1 MVMPARYFR
10 SPQYHRMIGLMLVLV
25 GVVTSSCK
33 RRPPIHRNET
43 LPNPSAILQPLQG
56 NNEELSLALEG
67 ASSAELRLPLGTTQP
82 ASIIAVLGLD
92 NETRKTKCSEW
103 HRVSK
108 KRFFVLCPRNPNQN
122 LERQGQFEWY
132 DRELRLGLRAAK
144 RKLGDYVNPKTVTLI
159 GLPNAA
165 DAVVVL
171 ARRAPEFFPR
181 IALVRRGF
189 SSWTA
194 VDSARFAKL
203 EEAKALLVCDHAS
216 CSTDASRVY
225 ATLYAVGAGVKLISS
240 QVDVDAEPNRP
251 VEGIAGYREGVE
263 WLLEPPRVVPQDHDA
278 GAVIAP

>member
-1 MVMPARYFR
+1 
-10 SPQYHRMIGLMLVLV
+10 
-25 GVVTSSCK
+25 
-33 RRPPIHRNET
+33 
-43 LPNPSAILQPLQG
+43 
-56 NNEELSLALEG
+56 
-67 ASSAELRLPLGTTQP
+67 LPLGTTQP

-92 NETRKTKCSEW
+92 NETRAAQCTAW
-103 HRVSK
+103 HQLSK

-144 RKLGDYVNPKTVTLI
+144 RKFGGYVMSKTVTLI

-165 DAVVVL
+165 EAVVVL

-181 IALVRRGF
+181 IALFRAGF

-203 EEAKALLVCDHAS
+203 ESAKALLVCDSAN
-216 CSTDASRVY
+216 CRTDASRVY
-225 ATLYAVGAGVKLISS
+225 ATLHAVGAGVELISS
-240 QVDVDAEPNRP
+240 QVEADVEPNRS
-251 VEGIAGYREGVE
+251 VEGIAGYREGVD
-263 WLLEPPRVVPQDHDA
+263 WLLDPRPRAVPPDSDA